1 MGGFGRL
8 NKVAYWSMWAVALG
22 RLDGV
27 VVLDVVVNEDGFMQ
41 VDVPKR
47 DNVQLFSAACV
58 SIFEK
63 GVGFGASMID
73 VSCVVSAEGRVDK
86 VVPSDI
92 ELCCIVLDVGVS
104 GTLC

>member
-1 MGGFGRL
+1 M
-8 NKVAYWSMWAVALG
+8 NKVADWSMWAVALG

-27 VVLDVVVNEDGFMQ
+27 VVLDVVVNEDRFMQ

-47 DNVQLFSAACV
+47 NNVQLFSAACV
-58 SIFEK
+58 SIFEE
-63 GVGFGASMID
+63 GVGFGTNMID

-86 VVPSDI
+86 VIPSNI
-92 ELCCIVLDVGVS
+92 ELCCIVLDVRVS